1 MIQADLFGG
10 EQFRGS
16 PAQQENI
23 ARVHAKIAPV
33 IASFFHER
41 GLGATFHVDDLR
53 RYVARRYAVIA
64 PDSAGRIMRD
74 MREREWVDY
83 EVVNRRASL
92 YRITSIAARPAA

>member
-1 MIQADLFGG
+1 MSQPDLFGG
-10 EQFRGS
+10 EQFKGPPEQR
-16 PAQQENI
+16 ENI

-33 IASFFHER
+33 IAAFFHER
-41 GLGATFHVDDLR
+41 GIGSQFHVDDLR

-74 MREREWVDY
+74 MRVKQWVDY

-92 YRITSIAARPAA
+92 YRITSLGEPA

>member
-1 MIQADLFGG
+1 MIQGDLFGG
-10 EQFRGS
+10 EQFTGS
-16 PAQQENI
+16 PEQRENI

-33 IASFFHER
+33 IAAFFHEQ
-41 GLGATFHVDDLR
+41 GLGTTFHVDDLR

-74 MREREWVDY
+74 MRRKSWVDY

-92 YRITSIAARPAA
+92 YVITSIGERGQ